1 MKSKSRIMYVEDK
14 SKGIN
19 GPARIGRV
27 VSSKSGETLH
37 YAGQTFWA
45 LRHSGLKA
53 NFQEHNLKLAKQLFD
68 CVAVYAKDEEDAIL
82 QKIENLINLLVQ
94 IDNKPYFNELN
105 IVILP
110 TGTGRIRTALP
121 KTQRGDSAT
130 SENT

>member
-1 MKSKSRIMYVEDK
+1 MKSKTRIMYVEDK

-53 NFQEHNLKLAKQLFD
+53 NFQDSVTGH
-68 CVAVYAKDEEDAIL
+68 
-82 QKIENLINLLVQ
+82 
-94 IDNKPYFNELN
+94 PYWTPGRARTG
-105 IVILP
+105 P
-110 TGTGRIRTALP
+110 TGCSRARAIRP
-121 KTQRGDSAT
+121 
-130 SENT
+130 